1 LTFVRYCLRE
11 NSKEEHNEHMFT
23 AGCHDL
29 RPVLLV
35 KFMTLCCRIGVF
47 GVSYPCSMEGV
58 KDISVVDV
66 LTIAFQAAK
75 IENRAFL
82 YNSTR

>member
-1 LTFVRYCLRE
+1 
-11 NSKEEHNEHMFT
+11 MFN
-23 AGCHDL
+23 AGWHDL
-29 RPVLLV
+29 RAVLLV

-47 GVSYPCSMEGV
+47 VVSYPCSMEGV

-66 LTIAFQAAK
+66 LTIAFK
-75 IENRAFL
+75 TEYRENGVFL